1 MELRRGSEGRETPSN
16 ESSHGEGSG
25 NGGPLR
31 RVGVFGGSF
40 DPPHAG
46 HLFVASQALERAAL
60 DQVLFV
66 PAARPPHK
74 LGKLLSPGE
83 ARVSLLE
90 VALGGAPEFCIE
102 GLELEREG
110 PSYTIDTVRALL
122 EGLGGRDSVELF
134 LIIGGDNLQGLGAWR
149 EAEALLELVTPLVIH
164 RGEDLGQALDEIE
177 GSLPTHLLSKLRR
190 GLLSIE
196 PHPASST
203 AIRAM
208 LGRGEDP
215 GGLLPAGCL
224 DVVKEYGLYGYS
236 E

>member
-1 MELRRGSEGRETPSN
+1 MEPRRGPEGREKPFS
-16 ESSHGEGSG
+16 ESSYGEGSG
-25 NGGPLR
+25 NGGLRR

-46 HLFVASQALERAAL
+46 HLFVASQALKRAAL
-60 DQVLFV
+60 DRVLFV

-74 LGKLLSPGE
+74 LDKLLSPGR
-83 ARVSLLE
+83 ARVALLE

-102 GLELEREG
+102 GLELDREG
-110 PSYTIDTVRALL
+110 PSYTIDTIKALL

-164 RGEDLGQALDEIE
+164 RDEDLDQALEGIE
-177 GSLPTHLLSKLRR
+177 GSLPAHLLEKLRG

-208 LGRGEDP
+208 LERGEDP
-215 GGLLPAGCL
+215 GEHLPQGCL
-224 DVVKEYGLYGYS
+224 EVVREHGLYGYS
-236 E
+236 V